1 MRKEP
6 WLSAAPSGAQ
16 ELKETRKAVSG
27 QGAPTARE
35 DFDGP
40 QPSSGSESDPRH
52 SLLPGR
58 QAAAPQHRPSRGPC
72 SPERSTARPERRTPR
87 RPRNPAPARL
97 SGPRRSA
104 GSAVQREPRPP
115 AAASSRSA
123 GTGQRARAAGA
134 QSRQLP
140 ARRRSSSGLAPSGR
154 THPQPGPGSSWRAGG
169 RSTEHRA
176 EHRAPGGAPSTGR
189 SPRPPPRPAG
199 PAPQQRPALLARRA
213 ARSKRASHWP
223 PAAKGR
229 GSAGSGVL
237 PSAVLNFIPLHRR
250 FSFFC
255 VRLLTFSL
263 EMLFRT
269 MFFLQDSPGPPSAL
283 VHSGHFLHPPTRSQQ
298 QCSGTARLLAQALV
312 RAMAAPRFKGAF
324 ENWSSKTDL
333 GSSQ

>member
-1 MRKEP
+1 M
-6 WLSAAPSGAQ
+6 
-16 ELKETRKAVSG
+16 
-27 QGAPTARE
+27 
-35 DFDGP
+35 
-40 QPSSGSESDPRH
+40 
-52 SLLPGR
+52 
-58 QAAAPQHRPSRGPC
+58 
-72 SPERSTARPERRTPR
+72 
-87 RPRNPAPARL
+87 
-97 SGPRRSA
+97 
-104 GSAVQREPRPP
+104 
-115 AAASSRSA
+115 
-123 GTGQRARAAGA
+123 
-134 QSRQLP
+134 
-140 ARRRSSSGLAPSGR
+140 
-154 THPQPGPGSSWRAGG
+154 AGG
-169 RSTEHRA
+169 RA
-176 EHRAPGGAPSTGR
+176 EHRTPGGAPSTGR

-255 VRLLTFSL
+255 VRLLTSSL